1 MKTLIQTLFFCLM
14 FTQISAQCQEQDYI
28 ALRALYLSTGGDSWT
43 DNTGWLTEA
52 EFITNPTMPAG
63 TNVGTWYGVTTNVD
77 GCVICIDMDGND
89 NCVINF
95 GSGNNLSG
103 SIPPELVDLDN
114 LTYLLL
120 GYNNLSGSI
129 PPEIGNSNS
138 LTELNLSSNLLSG
151 NIPAELGNLSNLTEL
166 WLSSNDLIGS
176 IPVELG
182 NLSNLTGL
190 RLNSNDLT
198 GSIPAE
204 LGNLSNL
211 IRLRLRNNDLI
222 GSIPAELGNLSNL
235 TELSLFNN
243 NLSGSIP
250 AELGN
255 LSNLTELSLYYNNLS
270 GSIPAELGNLSNL
283 TGLRLNSND
292 LTGSIPAEL
301 GNLNNLTYLWL
312 YSNNL
317 SGCYDANLLVL
328 CSQLIHF
335 GSSGNAD
342 ISNGNNFDAPWEAFC
357 AIGVNACDISNV
369 VLPGNFDNN
378 AIVEGKDLLY
388 WGLAYGYTGPPRDSA
403 TTDWIPQYNIK
414 DWNDSID
421 GVNSKHQD
429 ANGDGIVDMLDL
441 EILEDNYGENYGK
454 NYGGKNYG
462 INSLKYPATNA
473 MFVIKELVVDT
484 ITDII
489 TFELH
494 IASDVPIIKHGISTK
509 IDLSGI
515 KNIYK
520 VQVDT
525 SDSSLHPDVYID
537 INNGDNIIDIALTR
551 TDRID
556 QIIDGPVVS
565 LVVITKDIQSGITIS
580 VNDGYA
586 MSANDYGMLAKSY
599 GMPDTG
605 VLTSIGGCT
614 AHVGLSEFVS
624 LGVNDAYCDEMGS
637 ARIYM
642 ADTTNFSW
650 LWSTGEINTTSIEGL
665 DIGSYSVVVSD
676 GIGTMT
682 IDFDIGW
689 ALPPI
694 DIDLHVW
701 LEGAYNPDD
710 EEMSTT
716 LSELGLLPTEQPYH
730 IAPWNYTGA
739 DWTDADSTSNETDW
753 VLVSFRTDTHKNTEV
768 GMAAGLLQKDGSIT
782 FPDRCI
788 LDSTITSPLY
798 IVVEHRNHIGVMTP
812 TPVDIVNGTLT
823 HDFRAADSYDGE
835 GTGSGQK
842 QLPTGEWGMF
852 AGDADQSDF
861 PSYDI
866 SGSDKTMW
874 VSNNG
879 KFNYYISS
887 DFNLDGGVDGAD
899 KIFWFENNG
908 ISSRVPR

>member
-14 FTQISAQCQEQDYI
+14 FTQINAQCQEQDYF

-77 GCVICIDMDGND
+77 GCVTELDLSSND
-89 NCVINF
+89 L
-95 GSGNNLSG
+95 SGNIPSELGDLNNLERLHLHGNQLSG
-103 SIPPELVDLDN
+103 SIPAELGNLNN
-114 LTYLLL
+114 LTTLFLYD
-120 GYNNLSGSI
+120 NQLSGS
-129 PPEIGNSNS
+129 
-138 LTELNLSSNLLSG
+138 
-151 NIPAELGNLSNLTEL
+151 IPAELGNLSNLTEL
-166 WLSSNDLIGS
+166 WLSTNDLTGS
-176 IPVELG
+176 IPMELG
-182 NLSNLTGL
+182 NLSNLTEL
-190 RLNSNDLT
+190 RLGSNDLT

-211 IRLRLRNNDLI
+211 TVLQ
-222 GSIPAELGNLSNL
+222 SQ
-235 TELSLFNN
+235 
-243 NLSGSIP
+243 
-250 AELGN
+250 
-255 LSNLTELSLYYNNLS
+255 YNQ
-270 GSIPAELGNLSNL
+270 
-283 TGLRLNSND
+283 
-292 LTGSIPAEL
+292 
-301 GNLNNLTYLWL
+301 
-312 YSNNL
+312 L
-317 SGCYDANLLVL
+317 SGCYDSNLFSL
-328 CSQLIHF
+328 CVQLTN
-335 GSSGNAD
+335 STNTY
-342 ISNGNNFDAPWEAFC
+342 ISDGNNFDAPWEAFC
-357 AIGVNACDISNV
+357 AIGVDACDISNV

-378 AIVEGKDLLY
+378 AIVNGKDLLY

-462 INSLKYPATNA
+462 INSFKYPATNA
-473 MFVIKELVVDT
+473 MFVIKELEIVNDT
-484 ITDII
+484 IH
-489 TFELH
+489 FELH
-494 IASDVPIIKHGISTK
+494 ITSDVPIIKHGISTK
-509 IDLSGI
+509 IKLSGNNL
-515 KNIYK
+515 NIHS

-525 SDSSLHPDVYID
+525 TNSSLHPDVYIY
-537 INNGDNIIDIALTR
+537 INNEDNVIDIALTR
-551 TDRID
+551 IDRID
-556 QIIDGPVVS
+556 QIIDGLVVS
-565 LVVITKDIQSGITIS
+565 FSAVVMTKDIQSLIIS
-580 VNDGYA
+580 VSDGYA